1 MGARSLNR
9 ARTAVIPEAAR
20 AMMLWRFLIAI
31 SVTASAIAK
40 AMMIVMLNAGVKN
53 DCPCPEVR
61 FAPMP
66 RKYGGPWRFPPA
78 SR

>member
-1 MGARSLNR
+1 
-9 ARTAVIPEAAR
+9 
-20 AMMLWRFLIAI
+20 
-31 SVTASAIAK
+31 
-40 AMMIVMLNAGVKN
+40 MMIVMLNAGVKN